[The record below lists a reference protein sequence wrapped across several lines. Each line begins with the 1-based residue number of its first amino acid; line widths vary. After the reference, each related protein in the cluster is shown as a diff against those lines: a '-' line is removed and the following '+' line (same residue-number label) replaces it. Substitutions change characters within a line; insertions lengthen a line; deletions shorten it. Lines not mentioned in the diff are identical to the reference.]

1 MRSMVFKYHGPR
13 GFSWKFSP
21 RQREWA
27 ARSGENQS
35 LRGQEEKNEVFLF
48 LPARDSISAPWLRA
62 ARSFSAEKN
71 FKKNLWDR
79 GSIVQETSLKKFQWV
94 IYRIRVCFEYMPTN
108 FKLTNQCVFPIF
120 PHVRVTLW
128 YLSLSFPAKPKKFSS
143 WNLKLKSWVPFKR
156 MFF

>member
-1 MRSMVFKYHGPR
+1 MCQFQFINRLAAISSTCIAWYLSTMVPEV
-13 GFSWKFSP
+13 FSP
-21 RQREWA
+21 RQRERA

-71 FKKNLWDR
+71 FKKNLSDR

-94 IYRIRVCFEYMPTN
+94 IYRIRVCFEYIHTN

-120 PHVRVTLW
+120 PHVRVTL
-128 YLSLSFPAKPKKFSS
+128 
-143 WNLKLKSWVPFKR
+143 
-156 MFF
+156 